1 MPVIFQNPPAAFDGV
16 VFAVVW
22 RIIGQA
28 YGDVI
33 ALDKFHQAL
42 HELGTP
48 AVALWT
54 IVQIDEQCLD
64 VGKALFDGLP
74 PVDETIHQT
83 IAGDLGGD
91 PIEKEFIRSW

>member
-1 MPVIFQNPPAAFDGV
+1 MGLY
-16 VFAVVW
+16 AVRVW
-22 RIIGQA
+22 RIIGQM

-48 AVALWT
+48 TVVLWT
-54 IVQIDEQCLD
+54 MFQIDEQCLD

-74 PVDETIHQT
+74 PAT
-83 IAGDLGGD
+83 L
-91 PIEKEFIRSW
+91 

>member
-1 MPVIFQNPPAAFDGV
+1 M
-16 VFAVVW
+16 
-22 RIIGQA
+22 

-48 AVALWT
+48 TVVLWT
-54 IVQIDEQCLD
+54 MFQIDEQCLD

-74 PVDETIHQT
+74 PAT
-83 IAGDLGGD
+83 L
-91 PIEKEFIRSW
+91 